1 MSLFSWPVPKGRAC
15 ALECLVLVGFSAWF
29 SVGCRVLLLFFFFL
43 SFFSFPFKESSG
55 NFCRWE
61 CKWQCCF
68 FVVVVVVLLLGGFAL
83 MRSPGMRVVVVVLQN
98 APRSQSHGWAS

>member
-1 MSLFSWPVPKGRAC
+1 MCTGMSCFGRVQR
-15 ALECLVLVGFSAWF
+15 LVFCWLSCFAFV
-29 SVGCRVLLLFFFFL
+29 FFFVL

-68 FVVVVVVLLLGGFAL
+68 LVVVVLLLGGFAL